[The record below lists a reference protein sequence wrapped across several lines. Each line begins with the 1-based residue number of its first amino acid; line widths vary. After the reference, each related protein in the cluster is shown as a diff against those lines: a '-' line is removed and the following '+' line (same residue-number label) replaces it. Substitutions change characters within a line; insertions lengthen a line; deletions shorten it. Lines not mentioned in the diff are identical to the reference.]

1 MLAQTRRRA
10 WRSSLSTLL
19 GLGLLSSCADASL
32 DTWTQMGSA
41 IDGNN
46 ANAGLGFY
54 VALSYNGTRM
64 AIGVPDV
71 SKGNVRV

>member
-1 MLAQTRRRA
+1 
-10 WRSSLSTLL
+10 
-19 GLGLLSSCADASL
+19 
-32 DTWTQMGSA
+32 MGSA